1 MKVTLWQAA
10 GEFRSLREQI
20 DPETGEMPEG
30 LGDLQDAAKEVVIR
44 KLRGSAAFILEE
56 QEAVEVLKRRV
67 KLMQDKIKS
76 IESGIE
82 WTKDYIARN
91 MALTGIHDVEAEE
104 RDYRVRLYPG
114 RDKSVEVVDKTKVP
128 QKYLRE
134 IPPVEA
140 TWEVDKKLAL
150 PDLKAG
156 VVIEGLKLVERD
168 RLEVK

>member
-20 DPETGEMPEG
+20 DPETGEMPDG
-30 LGDLQDAAKEVVIR
+30 LGDLQDAAKEVVVR
-44 KLRGSAAFILEE
+44 KLRGSAAYILEE

-67 KLMQDKIKS
+67 KLMQDKIKA

-82 WTKDYIARN
+82 WTREYIARN
-91 MALTGIHDVEAEE
+91 MKLTGIHDVEAEE

-114 RDKSVEVVDKTKVP
+114 RDKSVNVADQTKVP
-128 QKYLRE
+128 KDYLRE

-140 TWEVDKKLAL
+140 SWEVDKKKALA
-150 PDLKAG
+150 DLKQG
-156 VVIEGLKLVERD
+156 VVIDGLQLVEKD